1 MENFMKKVTM
11 IISFFLL
18 LTTNYIVVYA
28 GDLNQYESEV
38 VDAAKGIFEVDGVTY
53 QVEQS
58 YINELIRYL
67 KEDNV
72 DITAEQRDEAITIMH
87 TNIEKGVMEGYLI
100 PVTKQD
106 NLEDADGV
114 QPEEQPSI
122 SHITEGKDNK
132 EDRTNPISEEKTEEF
147 IHQIINEPD
156 TTTRIDAEKGK
167 VIVTKG
173 ADDSLITLNT
183 VIKNTGFNLNITLM
197 MLFLLF
203 LVMAICFFAAFKLE
217 LFIHEEE
224 KYKYEK

>member
-1 MENFMKKVTM
+1 MKKVMM

-18 LTTNYIVVYA
+18 LTANYIVAYA

-38 VDAAKGIFEVDGVTY
+38 VDAAKGTFEVDGVTY

-58 YINELIRYL
+58 YINELIRYF
-67 KEDNV
+67 KEDSV
-72 DITAEQRDEAITIMH
+72 DITAEQRDEAISIMY
-87 TNIEKGVMEGYLI
+87 TNVKEGVMEGYLI
-100 PVTKQD
+100 PVTEQE
-106 NLEDADGV
+106 NSEDVDEV
-114 QPEEQPSI
+114 QSEEQPSI
-122 SHITEGKDNK
+122 AHMTESKDNK
-132 EDRTNPISEEKTEEF
+132 EDRTNPVSEEKTEEF

-156 TTTRIDAEKGK
+156 TATRIDTEKGK

-183 VIKNTGFNLNITLM
+183 VIKNTGFNLNIILM

-203 LVMAICFFAAFKLE
+203 FVMAICLFVAFKLG